1 MNFRTSKIRTPDI
14 NMTPLVDVILQL
26 VLFFMVTT
34 QFAVVPGLKL
44 ELPSVDRDAQI
55 QLQSS
60 ERLEIIINE
69 DGQIFLEDEA
79 TTIKLLTHLLE
90 RTGAGGDNG
99 DDVVILISA
108 DVKVP
113 YGQIIEVMDTLRQNN
128 FNRIVFGAKHGDS
141 KEK

>member
-44 ELPSVDRDAQI
+44 ALPSVGDDAKI
-55 QLQSS
+55 QLKKS
-60 ERLEIIINE
+60 ERVEIIITE
-69 DGQIFLEDEA
+69 TGQVFFEDEA
-79 TTIKLLTHLLE
+79 TSIDLLTHHLE
-90 RTGAGGDNG
+90 RTGAGG

-108 DVKVP
+108 DLKVP
-113 YGQIIEVMDTLRQNN
+113 YGQIIEIMDTLRQSS
-128 FNRIVFGAKHGDS
+128 FKRIVFGARHGDN
-141 KEK
+141 KED